1 MKKKAIIISL
11 VLVLL
16 FAVTGCGK
24 SQDEIDAQLK
34 DATKSFDLI
43 VNNNVENKIYHNEG
57 EHFGLLLKDGDKL
70 EWSADTSIS
79 QKDILFSFDVNP
91 FVSAGLDPSKLSG
104 DMFKYIGSTNTSG
117 GMLEFSYDAGSV
129 KKQNSDSMDA
139 FNSLLAQ
146 MPDQL
151 EALNKD
157 GYILNIGNG
166 FQLHWNGE
174 QRENKDIALIINAD
188 ELIAAGLKVDK
199 LDGWKLL
206 NNNADDD
213 KSVYLV
219 KVYYLK

>member
-11 VLVLL
+11 VIVFL
-16 FAVTGCGK
+16 FAVTGCGR

-34 DATKSFDLI
+34 DATESFDLI
-43 VNNNVENKIYHNEG
+43 VSNNVENTIYHNEG

-79 QKDILFSFDVNP
+79 QKDILFSFNVAP
-91 FVSAGLDPSKLSG
+91 FITAGLDPSQLSG
-104 DMFKYIGSTNTSG
+104 DVFEYIEATDTAG
-117 GMLEFSYDAGSV
+117 GMLEYSYDAGSV
-129 KKQNSDSMDA
+129 KKQNSDSIDA
-139 FNSLLAQ
+139 FNNLLAQ

-151 EALNKD
+151 EALNQD

-166 FQLHWNGE
+166 FQVHWNGE

-188 ELIAAGLKVDK
+188 ELIAAGLVVDK

-206 NNNADDD
+206 TNNADDD
-213 KSVYLV
+213 NSIYLV